1 MDIKPGQIGLD
12 ATLGYGGHTLQMLK
26 KLDGKGHI
34 YGLDIDPIEIKRQ
47 LSVWQTKV
55 LEKMF
60 LLQ

>member
-1 MDIKPGQIGLD
+1 
-12 ATLGYGGHTLQMLK
+12 MLK

-55 LEKMF
+55 WERCSYYNKY
-60 LLQ
+60 